1 MIAFTL
7 PLVYS
12 SFPGSPFHVKWSG
25 ASMEQW
31 VMDDSNTT
39 DTIEKNMK
47 LRWSKEDNKRLLTQM
62 SIFTYLKGK
71 NIFLRIEDKY
81 IN

>member
-1 MIAFTL
+1 MA
-7 PLVYS
+7 
-12 SFPGSPFHVKWSG
+12 
-25 ASMEQW
+25 QW

-62 SIFTYLKGK
+62 SILPT
-71 NIFLRIEDKY
+71 
-81 IN
+81 

>member
-1 MIAFTL
+1 
-7 PLVYS
+7 
-12 SFPGSPFHVKWSG
+12 
-25 ASMEQW
+25 MEQW

-47 LRWSKEDNKRLLTQM
+47 LIWSKEDNKRLLTQM

-71 NIFLRIEDKY
+71 KHYFLRIEDKY
-81 IN
+81 INKQKAPIEF